1 MTVCSSFL
9 HRLVIFFPPLT
20 VCHVNNC
27 GANYVILRDL
37 RIFHNIS
44 FNTKKF
50 VIKKEKKKKVESI
63 NRETKRSCT
72 GYSRVKSGLH

>member
-1 MTVCSSFL
+1 M
-9 HRLVIFFPPLT
+9 
-20 VCHVNNC
+20 
-27 GANYVILRDL
+27 
-37 RIFHNIS
+37 
-44 FNTKKF
+44 KF